1 MGSFLTGNPQ
11 EQKINK
17 KQKAEPSP
25 ANITP
30 IATQIPA
37 TVQISEAEKED
48 GMSGHGL
55 QNPGAPRPNLASSSP
70 FRRENW
76 ANMHS
81 LQDSRSSATDI
92 NISLPGG

>member
-17 KQKAEPSP
+17 KQKTEPPP
-25 ANITP
+25 ATIT
-30 IATQIPA
+30 TTIPA
-37 TVQISEAEKED
+37 TVQVFEAEKDD
-48 GMSGHGL
+48 GMGGHGL
-55 QNPGAPRPNLASSSP
+55 QNTGAPRPNLASSSP

-81 LQDSRSSATDI
+81 VQDSRNSATDI